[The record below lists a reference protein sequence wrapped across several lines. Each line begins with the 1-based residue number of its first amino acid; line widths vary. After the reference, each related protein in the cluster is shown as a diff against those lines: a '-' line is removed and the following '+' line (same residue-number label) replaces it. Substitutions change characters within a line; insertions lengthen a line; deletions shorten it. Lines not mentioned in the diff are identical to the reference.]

1 MLGTTTR
8 AQDDPLDM
16 VHLPSDLG
24 TEFKRNVEKVRHN
37 LAGRSRCLSQS
48 LRDALVDYTK
58 AIQIDPDFAMAY
70 NNRGSACRSL
80 GEYTLA
86 NAEKTVACSLDSQY
100 P

>member
-1 MLGTTTR
+1 
-8 AQDDPLDM
+8 M

-48 LRDALVDYTK
+48 LRYALVDYTK

-70 NNRGSACRSL
+70 NNRSNSYRGL
-80 GEYTLA
+80 GQPTLA
-86 NAEKTVACSLDSQY
+86 DADKTMACSLDSQY
-100 P
+100 C